1 MADANYYEILQVS
14 TQANQAEIK
23 QAYRRLAKL
32 FHPDSQR
39 ESANHERIVK
49 LNQAYEVLGDA
60 HRRRSY
66 DQQIFSQDSYQA
78 STQRQYRNAYAQQYY
93 RRQRQSNRQSDLQ
106 LEQWL
111 KEVYHPVSHL
121 LCQILKP
128 LDQEIDNLAADPFD
142 DELMAEFQNYLNIR
156 RTYLQQAQ
164 ITFNSCP
171 NPAQFAGVAANLFY
185 CLNNI
190 GDGIDELEFFTL
202 NYDEHYLHTGKEIF
216 RIANGLRCEAEFAMN
231 SNSC

>member
-14 TQANQAEIK
+14 TQATQAEVK

-39 ESANHERIVK
+39 ETANHERIVK
-49 LNQAYEVLGDA
+49 LNQAYEVLGDSR
-60 HRRRSY
+60 RRRSY
-66 DQQIFSQDSYQA
+66 DQKIFSQDSYQA
-78 STQRQYRNAYAQQYY
+78 SAQRQSRNAHAQQYY

-111 KEVYHPVSHL
+111 REVYSPVNRL

-142 DELMAEFQNYLNIR
+142 DELMAEFQDYLDVCR
-156 RTYLQQAQ
+156 GYLQKAQ
-164 ITFNSCP
+164 LTFNSAP
-171 NPAQFAGVAANLFY
+171 NPAQFAGAAANLFY
-185 CLNNI
+185 CLNNV

-216 RIANGLRCEAEFAMN
+216 RIANRLRCEAELALK
-231 SNSC
+231 

>member
-14 TQANQAEIK
+14 TQATQAEVK

-39 ESANHERIVK
+39 ETANHERIVK

-60 HRRRSY
+60 RRRRSY
-66 DQQIFSQDSYQA
+66 DQKIFSQDSYQA
-78 STQRQYRNAYAQQYY
+78 STQRQSRNAHAQQYY

-111 KEVYHPVSHL
+111 REVYAPVNRL

-142 DELMAEFQNYLNIR
+142 DELMAEFQDYLDVCR
-156 RTYLQQAQ
+156 GYLQKAQ
-164 ITFNSCP
+164 FTFNSAP
-171 NPAQFAGVAANLFY
+171 NPAQFAAAAANLFY
-185 CLNNI
+185 CLNNV

-216 RIANGLRCEAEFAMN
+216 RIANRLRCEAELGLK
-231 SNSC
+231 